1 MDAVAGTKR
10 KLTVE
15 EQIAHLKERGVQFRM
30 MDEAAARDYL
40 RYNSNYFKLAAY
52 RKNYE
57 KHPGGVHQGQYVRL
71 DFAYLVDLAT
81 IDMELRYQIVQMALD
96 IEHHAK
102 IQLLRLVD
110 NSAEDG
116 YRIIADFI
124 AQLSTAQRRILNDE
138 LQRNRD
144 NTYCGDLIQK
154 YEPDYPIWVFVE
166 LIPFGRLISLYK
178 FCAERFG
185 DEAMLRTYYLLRD
198 CRELRNASAHSNC
211 ILNDLHT
218 GTSKPYRNAELTR
231 AINAIAGI
239 PPRFRKNR
247 MGNERIRQIVTLLY
261 VYKTMITSATM
272 LDREREKLAAFLAR
286 LHRHSAYYKDNALLA
301 SSFRFLTLVIDNWF
315 GLGYNEATR

>member
-1 MDAVAGTKR
+1 MAGIKR

-15 EQIAHLKERGVQFRM
+15 EQIAHMKHKGVQFRI

-40 RYNSNYFKLAAY
+40 HYNSNYFKLAAY

-57 KHPGGVHQGQYVRL
+57 KHPGGAHQGEYVRL

-124 AQLSTAQRRILNDE
+124 AQLSAGQRRILNDE
-138 LQRNRD
+138 LQRNRA
-144 NTYCGDLIQK
+144 NTYCGALIQK
-154 YEPDYPIWVFVE
+154 YEPNYPIWVFVE

-185 DEAMLRTYYLLRD
+185 DETMLRTYYLLRD

-218 GTSKPYRNAELTR
+218 GTSKPYRNAELTK

-261 VYKTMITSATM
+261 VYKTMITSTAM
-272 LDREREKLAAFLAR
+272 LDREREKLMMLLAR
-286 LHRHSAYYKDNALLA
+286 LHKHSEYYSENALLA
-301 SSFRFLTLVIDNWF
+301 SSFRFLTLIIDNWF